1 MIAVNG
7 PAVVADDVSIE
18 YRSGRA
24 GEPIRAVDGVSLSLR
39 QGEILAVLGESGSG
53 KSTLAAAIA
62 GQLGAHG
69 EGEGAYRRQIVGG
82 ELTVLGQKTRGLR
95 ASSRKLDRLS
105 GRIGYLPQDGADRL
119 SPDLTVGEAVAEPI
133 YVRDRRFDR
142 KEAGLMVARLLDAVH
157 LPLGSMRLNTWELS
171 SGQRQ
176 RVALARA
183 LILEPQLLV
192 ADEPARGVDVLVRQ
206 SVLEALA
213 NLQRNR
219 QFSAIV
225 VSSDLREAR
234 ALADRV
240 AVMADGRVVGLGTF
254 DEVLDNPVDPY
265 VKTLAA
271 TASRPVKR
279 RPAGAGAAA
288 APSSPRRS
296 SAPRRPGSASSPGA
310 GPAAS
315 VGAGSAASVAAVPA
329 ATVARLER
337 QERS

>member
-18 YRSGRA
+18 YRSGRGTDA
-24 GEPIRAVDGVSLSLR
+24 IRAVDGVSLTVR

-53 KSTLAAAIA
+53 KSTFAAAIA
-62 GQLGAHG
+62 GQLGATG
-69 EGEGAYRRQIVGG
+69 EGEGAHRRHIVGG

-95 ASSRKLDRLS
+95 TTSRKAERLS

-119 SPDLTVGEAVAEPI
+119 SPDLTVGEAIAEPI

-142 KEAGLMVARLLDAVH
+142 KEAGLIVARLVDAVH
-157 LPLGSMRLNTWELS
+157 LPLGVMRLNTWELS

-183 LILEPQLLV
+183 LVLEPQLLV

-213 NLQRNR
+213 TLQRNR
-219 QFSAIV
+219 QFSAVV

-240 AVMADGRVVGLGTF
+240 AIMAESRLVGLGTF

-271 TASRPVKR
+271 TAARPVKR
-279 RPAGAGAAA
+279 RPVAAA
-288 APSSPRRS
+288 VNPARRS
-296 SAPRRPGSASSPGA
+296 SAPRRPVSAGT
-310 GPAAS
+310 GPRS
-315 VGAGSAASVAAVPA
+315 
-329 ATVARLER
+329 ER
-337 QERS
+337 QENA

>member
-18 YRSGRA
+18 YRGGRGTEA
-24 GEPIRAVDGVSLSLR
+24 IRAVDGVSLTVR

-53 KSTLAAAIA
+53 KSTFAAAIA
-62 GQLGAHG
+62 GQLGTTG
-69 EGEGAYRRQIVGG
+69 EGDGAHRRHIVGG

-95 ASSRKLDRLS
+95 PTSRKLERLS

-119 SPDLTVGEAVAEPI
+119 SPDHTVGEAIAEPI
-133 YVRDRRFDR
+133 YARDRRFDR
-142 KEAGLMVARLLDAVH
+142 KEAGLIVARLVDAVH
-157 LPLGSMRLNTWELS
+157 LPLGVMRLNTWELS

-176 RVALARA
+176 RVALAKA
-183 LILEPQLLV
+183 LVLEPQLLV

-213 NLQRNR
+213 TLQRNR
-219 QFSAIV
+219 QFSAVV

-240 AVMADGRVVGLGTF
+240 AIMAESRLVGLGTF

-271 TASRPVKR
+271 TAARPVKR
-279 RPAGAGAAA
+279 RQPASAA
-288 APSSPRRS
+288 PRRS
-296 SAPRRPGSASSPGA
+296 SAPRRP
-310 GPAAS
+310 
-315 VGAGSAASVAAVPA
+315 VAAGTGPRA
-329 ATVARLER
+329 ER
-337 QERS
+337 QENA

>member
-18 YRSGRA
+18 YRSGRGTDA
-24 GEPIRAVDGVSLSLR
+24 IRAVDGISLTVR

-53 KSTLAAAIA
+53 KSTFAAAIA
-62 GQLGAHG
+62 GQLGATG
-69 EGEGAYRRQIVGG
+69 EGEGAHRRHIVGG

-95 ASSRKLDRLS
+95 TTSRKAERLS

-119 SPDLTVGEAVAEPI
+119 SPDLTVGEAIAEPI

-142 KEAGLMVARLLDAVH
+142 KEAGLIVARLVDAVH
-157 LPLGSMRLNTWELS
+157 LPLGVMRLNTWELS

-183 LILEPQLLV
+183 LVLEPQLLV

-213 NLQRNR
+213 TLQRNR
-219 QFSAIV
+219 QFSAVV

-240 AVMADGRVVGLGTF
+240 AIMAESRLVGLGTF
-254 DEVLDNPVDPY
+254 DEVLENPVDPY
-265 VKTLAA
+265 VKTLAS
-271 TASRPVKR
+271 TAARPVKR
-279 RPAGAGAAA
+279 RPAAAA
-288 APSSPRRS
+288 VNPARRS
-296 SAPRRPGSASSPGA
+296 SAPRRPVSAGT
-310 GPAAS
+310 GPRS
-315 VGAGSAASVAAVPA
+315 
-329 ATVARLER
+329 ER
-337 QERS
+337 QENA

>member
-18 YRSGRA
+18 YRSGRGTDA
-24 GEPIRAVDGVSLSLR
+24 IRAVDGVSLTVH

-53 KSTLAAAIA
+53 KSTFAAAIA
-62 GQLGAHG
+62 GQLGATG
-69 EGEGAYRRQIVGG
+69 EGDGAHRRHIVGG

-95 ASSRKLDRLS
+95 PTSRKAERLS

-119 SPDLTVGEAVAEPI
+119 SPDLTVGEAIAEPI
-133 YVRDRRFDR
+133 YARDRRFDR
-142 KEAGLMVARLLDAVH
+142 KEAGLIVARLVDAVH
-157 LPLGSMRLNTWELS
+157 LPLGVMRLNTWELS

-183 LILEPQLLV
+183 LVLEPQLLV

-213 NLQRNR
+213 TLQQGR
-219 QFSAIV
+219 QFSAVV

-240 AVMADGRVVGLGTF
+240 AIMAESRLVGLGTF

-265 VKTLAA
+265 VKTLAG
-271 TASRPVKR
+271 TAARPVKR
-279 RPAGAGAAA
+279 RPAPTTAA
-288 APSSPRRS
+288 PRRS
-296 SAPRRPGSASSPGA
+296 SAPRRPVSAGT
-310 GPAAS
+310 GPR
-315 VGAGSAASVAAVPA
+315 
-329 ATVARLER
+329 TER
-337 QERS
+337 QENA

>member
-18 YRSGRA
+18 YRSGRGTDA
-24 GEPIRAVDGVSLSLR
+24 IRAVDGVSLTVR

-53 KSTLAAAIA
+53 KSTFAAAIA
-62 GQLGAHG
+62 GQLGATG
-69 EGEGAYRRQIVGG
+69 EGEGAHRRHIVGG

-95 ASSRKLDRLS
+95 TTSRKAERLS

-119 SPDLTVGEAVAEPI
+119 SPDLTVGEAIAEPI

-142 KEAGLMVARLLDAVH
+142 KEAGLIVARLVDAVH
-157 LPLGSMRLNTWELS
+157 LPLGVMRLNTWELS

-183 LILEPQLLV
+183 LVLEPQLLV

-213 NLQRNR
+213 TLQRNR
-219 QFSAIV
+219 QFSAVV

-240 AVMADGRVVGLGTF
+240 AVMAESRLVGLGTF
-254 DEVLDNPVDPY
+254 DEVLENPVDPY
-265 VKTLAA
+265 VKTLAS
-271 TASRPVKR
+271 TAARPVKR
-279 RPAGAGAAA
+279 RPAAAA
-288 APSSPRRS
+288 VNPARRS
-296 SAPRRPGSASSPGA
+296 SAPRRPVSAGT
-310 GPAAS
+310 GPRA
-315 VGAGSAASVAAVPA
+315 
-329 ATVARLER
+329 ER
-337 QERS
+337 QENA

>member
-18 YRSGRA
+18 YRSGRGTDA
-24 GEPIRAVDGVSLSLR
+24 IRAVDGVSLTVR

-53 KSTLAAAIA
+53 KSTFAAAIA
-62 GQLGAHG
+62 GQLGATG
-69 EGEGAYRRQIVGG
+69 EGEGAHRRHIVGG
-82 ELTVLGQKTRGLR
+82 ELTVLGQKVRGLR
-95 ASSRKLDRLS
+95 PTSRKADRLS

-119 SPDLTVGEAVAEPI
+119 SPDLTVGEAIAEPI
-133 YVRDRRFDR
+133 YARDRRFDR
-142 KEAGLMVARLLDAVH
+142 REAGLIVARLVDAVH
-157 LPLGSMRLNTWELS
+157 LPLGVMRLNTWELS

-183 LILEPQLLV
+183 LVLEPQLLV

-213 NLQRNR
+213 TLQQGR
-219 QFSAIV
+219 QFSAVV

-240 AVMADGRVVGLGTF
+240 AIMAESRLVGLGTF
-254 DEVLDNPVDPY
+254 DEVLENPVDPY

-271 TASRPVKR
+271 TAARPVKR
-279 RPAGAGAAA
+279 RPAPTTAA
-288 APSSPRRS
+288 PRRS
-296 SAPRRPGSASSPGA
+296 SAPRRPVSAGT
-310 GPAAS
+310 GPRAD
-315 VGAGSAASVAAVPA
+315 
-329 ATVARLER
+329 R
-337 QERS
+337 QENA

>member
-18 YRSGRA
+18 YRSGRGTDA
-24 GEPIRAVDGVSLSLR
+24 IRAVDGVSLTVR

-53 KSTLAAAIA
+53 KSTFAAAIA
-62 GQLGAHG
+62 GQLGATG
-69 EGEGAYRRQIVGG
+69 EGEGAHRRHIVGG

-95 ASSRKLDRLS
+95 TTSRKAERLS

-119 SPDLTVGEAVAEPI
+119 SPDLTVGEAIAEPI

-142 KEAGLMVARLLDAVH
+142 KEAGLIVARLVDAVH
-157 LPLGSMRLNTWELS
+157 LPLGVMRLNTWELS

-183 LILEPQLLV
+183 LVLEPQLLV

-213 NLQRNR
+213 TLQRNR
-219 QFSAIV
+219 QFSAVV

-240 AVMADGRVVGLGTF
+240 AIMAESRLVGLGTF
-254 DEVLDNPVDPY
+254 DEVLENPVDPY
-265 VKTLAA
+265 VKTLAS
-271 TASRPVKR
+271 TAARPVKR
-279 RPAGAGAAA
+279 RPAAAA
-288 APSSPRRS
+288 VNPARRS
-296 SAPRRPGSASSPGA
+296 SAPRRPVSAGT
-310 GPAAS
+310 GPRS
-315 VGAGSAASVAAVPA
+315 
-329 ATVARLER
+329 ER
-337 QERS
+337 QENA

>member
-18 YRSGRA
+18 YRGVRGS
-24 GEPIRAVDGVSLSLR
+24 ESIRAVDGVSLTVR
-39 QGEILAVLGESGSG
+39 QGEILALIGESGSG
-53 KSTLAAAIA
+53 KSTFAAAIA
-62 GQLGAHG
+62 GQLGATG
-69 EGEGAYRRQIVGG
+69 EGEGAHRRQIVGG
-82 ELTVLGQKTRGLR
+82 ELTVLGQQVRGLR
-95 ASSRKLDRLS
+95 PSSRKAQRLT
-105 GRIGYLPQDGADRL
+105 GRIGYLPQDAADRL
-119 SPDLTVGEAVAEPI
+119 SPDLTVGEAIAEPI

-142 KEAGLMVARLLDAVH
+142 REAGLMVARLVDAVH
-157 LPLGSMRLNTWELS
+157 LPLGIMRLNTWELS

-206 SVLEALA
+206 SVLEALT
-213 NLQRNR
+213 NLQRGR
-219 QFSAIV
+219 QFSAVV

-240 AVMADGRVVGLGTF
+240 GVLAESRLVGLGTF

-265 VKTLAA
+265 VQTLAA

-279 RPAGAGAAA
+279 RSSATGA
-288 APSSPRRS
+288 PRRS
-296 SAPRRPGSASSPGA
+296 SAPRRP
-310 GPAAS
+310 
-315 VGAGSAASVAAVPA
+315 VGAAAGSR
-329 ATVARLER
+329 TDR
-337 QERS
+337 QENA

>member
-18 YRSGRA
+18 YRSGRGTDA
-24 GEPIRAVDGVSLSLR
+24 IRAVDGVSLTVR

-53 KSTLAAAIA
+53 KSTFAAAIA
-62 GQLGAHG
+62 GQLGATG
-69 EGEGAYRRQIVGG
+69 EGEGAHRRHIVGG

-95 ASSRKLDRLS
+95 TTSRRAERLS

-119 SPDLTVGEAVAEPI
+119 SPDLTVGEAIAEPI

-142 KEAGLMVARLLDAVH
+142 KEAGLIVARLVDAVH
-157 LPLGSMRLNTWELS
+157 LPLGVMRLNTWELS

-183 LILEPQLLV
+183 LVLEPQLLV

-213 NLQRNR
+213 TLQRNR
-219 QFSAIV
+219 QFSAVV

-240 AVMADGRVVGLGTF
+240 AIMAESRLVGLGTF
-254 DEVLDNPVDPY
+254 DEVLENPVDPY
-265 VKTLAA
+265 VKTLAS
-271 TASRPVKR
+271 TAARPVKR
-279 RPAGAGAAA
+279 RPAAAA
-288 APSSPRRS
+288 VNPARRS
-296 SAPRRPGSASSPGA
+296 SAPRRPVSAGT
-310 GPAAS
+310 GPRS
-315 VGAGSAASVAAVPA
+315 
-329 ATVARLER
+329 ER
-337 QERS
+337 QENA

>member
-18 YRSGRA
+18 YRSTRA

-95 ASSRKLDRLS
+95 ASSRKLGRLS
-105 GRIGYLPQDGADRL
+105 GRIGYLPQDAADRL

-133 YVRDRRFDR
+133 YARDRRFDR

-240 AVMADGRVVGLGTF
+240 AVMADGRLVGLGTF
-254 DEVLDNPVDPY
+254 DDVLDNPVDPY

-271 TASRPVKR
+271 TAARPVKR
-279 RPAGAGAAA
+279 RPAGAAAA
-288 APSSPRRS
+288 AAPRRS
-296 SAPRRPGSASSPGA
+296 SAPRRP
-310 GPAAS
+310 
-315 VGAGSAASVAAVPA
+315 VAAGGSGP
-329 ATVARLER
+329 RS
-337 QERS
+337 ERSLTDRQDQA

>member
-7 PAVVADDVSIE
+7 PAVVADDLSIE
-18 YRSGRA
+18 YRSGRGTDA
-24 GEPIRAVDGVSLSLR
+24 IRAVDGVSLTVR

-53 KSTLAAAIA
+53 KSTFAAAIA
-62 GQLGAHG
+62 GQLGATG
-69 EGEGAYRRQIVGG
+69 EGEGAHRRHIVGG

-95 ASSRKLDRLS
+95 TTSRKAERLS

-119 SPDLTVGEAVAEPI
+119 SPDLTVGEAIAEPI
-133 YVRDRRFDR
+133 YARDRRFDR
-142 KEAGLMVARLLDAVH
+142 KEAGLIVARLVDAVH
-157 LPLGSMRLNTWELS
+157 LPLGVMRLNTWELS

-183 LILEPQLLV
+183 LVLEPQLLV

-213 NLQRNR
+213 SLQRNR
-219 QFSAIV
+219 QFSAVV

-240 AVMADGRVVGLGTF
+240 AIMAESRLVGLGTF

-279 RPAGAGAAA
+279 RPAAASVTPA
-288 APSSPRRS
+288 RRS
-296 SAPRRPGSASSPGA
+296 SAPRRP
-310 GPAAS
+310 
-315 VGAGSAASVAAVPA
+315 VAAGTGPR
-329 ATVARLER
+329 TDR
-337 QERS
+337 QENA

>member
-18 YRSGRA
+18 YRSGRGTDA
-24 GEPIRAVDGVSLSLR
+24 IRAVDGVSLTVR

-53 KSTLAAAIA
+53 KSTFAAAVA
-62 GQLGAHG
+62 GQLGVVG
-69 EGEGAYRRQIVGG
+69 EGEGAHRRHIIGG
-82 ELTVLGQKTRGLR
+82 ELTVLGQKTRSLR
-95 ASSRKLDRLS
+95 PTSRKAERLT

-119 SPDLTVGEAVAEPI
+119 SPDLTVGEAIAEPI
-133 YVRDRRFDR
+133 YARDRRFDR
-142 KEAGLMVARLLDAVH
+142 KEAGLIVARLVDAVH
-157 LPLGSMRLNTWELS
+157 LPLGVMRLNTWELS

-183 LILEPQLLV
+183 LVLEPQLLV

-213 NLQRNR
+213 TLQRNR
-219 QFSAIV
+219 QFSAVV

-240 AVMADGRVVGLGTF
+240 AIMAESRLVGLGTF

-271 TASRPVKR
+271 TAARPVKR
-279 RPAGAGAAA
+279 RPAVSAA
-288 APSSPRRS
+288 SRRS
-296 SAPRRPGSASSPGA
+296 SAPRRP
-310 GPAAS
+310 
-315 VGAGSAASVAAVPA
+315 VPA
-329 ATVARLER
+329 GTGPRTDR
-337 QERS
+337 QENA

>member
-18 YRSGRA
+18 YRSGRGTDA
-24 GEPIRAVDGVSLSLR
+24 IRAVDGVSLTVR

-53 KSTLAAAIA
+53 KSTFAAAIA
-62 GQLGAHG
+62 GQLGATG
-69 EGEGAYRRQIVGG
+69 EGEGAHRRHIVGG

-95 ASSRKLDRLS
+95 TTSRKAERLS

-119 SPDLTVGEAVAEPI
+119 SPDLTVGEAIAEPI
-133 YVRDRRFDR
+133 YMRDRRFDR
-142 KEAGLMVARLLDAVH
+142 KEAGLIVARLVDAVH
-157 LPLGSMRLNTWELS
+157 LPLGVMRLNTWELS

-183 LILEPQLLV
+183 LVLEPQLLV

-213 NLQRNR
+213 TLQRNR
-219 QFSAIV
+219 QFSAVV

-240 AVMADGRVVGLGTF
+240 AIMAESRLVGLGTF

-271 TASRPVKR
+271 TAARPVKR
-279 RPAGAGAAA
+279 RPATAAA
-288 APSSPRRS
+288 PRRS
-296 SAPRRPGSASSPGA
+296 SAPRRPVSAGT
-310 GPAAS
+310 GPRS
-315 VGAGSAASVAAVPA
+315 
-329 ATVARLER
+329 ER
-337 QERS
+337 QENA

>member
-18 YRSGRA
+18 YRSGRGTDA
-24 GEPIRAVDGVSLSLR
+24 IRAVDGVSLTVR

-53 KSTLAAAIA
+53 KSTFAAAIA
-62 GQLGAHG
+62 GQLGATG
-69 EGEGAYRRQIVGG
+69 EGEGAHRRHIVGG
-82 ELTVLGQKTRGLR
+82 ELTVLGQKVRGLR
-95 ASSRKLDRLS
+95 PTSRKADRLS

-119 SPDLTVGEAVAEPI
+119 SPDLTVGEAIAEPI
-133 YVRDRRFDR
+133 YARDRRFDR
-142 KEAGLMVARLLDAVH
+142 REAGLIVARLVDAVH
-157 LPLGSMRLNTWELS
+157 LPLGVMRLNTWELS

-183 LILEPQLLV
+183 LVLEPQLLV

-213 NLQRNR
+213 TLQQGR
-219 QFSAIV
+219 QFSAVV

-240 AVMADGRVVGLGTF
+240 AIMAESRLVGLGTF
-254 DEVLDNPVDPY
+254 DEVLENPVDPY

-271 TASRPVKR
+271 TAARPVKR
-279 RPAGAGAAA
+279 RPAPTTSA
-288 APSSPRRS
+288 PRRS
-296 SAPRRPGSASSPGA
+296 SAPRRPVSAGT
-310 GPAAS
+310 GPRAD
-315 VGAGSAASVAAVPA
+315 
-329 ATVARLER
+329 R
-337 QERS
+337 QENA

>member
-18 YRSGRA
+18 YRGVRGS
-24 GEPIRAVDGVSLSLR
+24 EPIRAVDGVSLTVR
-39 QGEILAVLGESGSG
+39 QGEILALIGESGSG
-53 KSTLAAAIA
+53 KSTFAAAIA
-62 GQLGAHG
+62 GQLGATG
-69 EGEGAYRRQIVGG
+69 EGEGAHRRQIVGG
-82 ELTVLGQKTRGLR
+82 ELTVLGQHVRGLR
-95 ASSRKLDRLS
+95 PSSRKAQRLT

-119 SPDLTVGEAVAEPI
+119 SPDLTVGEAIAEPI
-133 YVRDRRFDR
+133 YLRDRRFDR
-142 KEAGLMVARLLDAVH
+142 KEAGLMVARLVDAVH
-157 LPLGSMRLNTWELS
+157 LPLGVMRLNTWELS

-206 SVLEALA
+206 SVLEALT
-213 NLQRNR
+213 NLQRGR
-219 QFSAIV
+219 QFSAVV

-240 AVMADGRVVGLGTF
+240 GVLAESRLVGLGTF

-265 VKTLAA
+265 VQTLAA

-279 RPAGAGAAA
+279 RPTATTA
-288 APSSPRRS
+288 PRRS
-296 SAPRRPGSASSPGA
+296 SAPRRP
-310 GPAAS
+310 
-315 VGAGSAASVAAVPA
+315 VGAGAGTAPRA
-329 ATVARLER
+329 ER
-337 QERS
+337 QENA

>member
-18 YRSGRA
+18 YRGARGA
-24 GEPIRAVDGVSLSLR
+24 AAIRAVDGVSLTVR

-53 KSTLAAAIA
+53 KSTFAAAIA
-62 GQLGAHG
+62 GQLGATG
-69 EGEGAYRRQIVGG
+69 EGEGAHRRHITGG
-82 ELTVLGQKTRGLR
+82 ELTVLGQKVRGLR
-95 ASSRKLDRLS
+95 PTSRKAARLT

-119 SPDLTVGEAVAEPI
+119 SPDLTVGEAIAEPI

-142 KEAGLMVARLLDAVH
+142 KEAGLIVARLVDAVH
-157 LPLGSMRLNTWELS
+157 LPLGVMRLNTWELS

-183 LILEPQLLV
+183 LVLEPQLLV

-206 SVLEALA
+206 SVLEALT
-213 NLQRNR
+213 NLQRGR
-219 QFSAIV
+219 QFSAVV

-279 RPAGAGAAA
+279 RPATASGA
-288 APSSPRRS
+288 RS
-296 SAPRRPGSASSPGA
+296 AAPRRP
-310 GPAAS
+310 
-315 VGAGSAASVAAVPA
+315 VAAAGTGPR
-329 ATVARLER
+329 TER
-337 QERS
+337 QERA

>member
-18 YRSGRA
+18 YRSGRGTDA
-24 GEPIRAVDGVSLSLR
+24 IRAVDGVSLTVR

-53 KSTLAAAIA
+53 KSTFAAAVA
-62 GQLGAHG
+62 GQLGATG
-69 EGEGAYRRQIVGG
+69 EGEGAHRRHIVGG

-95 ASSRKLDRLS
+95 ATSRKLERLS

-119 SPDLTVGEAVAEPI
+119 SPDLTVGEAIAEPI
-133 YVRDRRFDR
+133 YARDRRFDR
-142 KEAGLMVARLLDAVH
+142 KEAGLIVARLVDAVH
-157 LPLGSMRLNTWELS
+157 LPLGVMRLNTWELS

-183 LILEPQLLV
+183 LVLEPQLLV

-213 NLQRNR
+213 TLQRNR
-219 QFSAIV
+219 QFSAVV

-240 AVMADGRVVGLGTF
+240 AIMAESRLVGLGTF
-254 DEVLDNPVDPY
+254 DEVLENPVDPY

-271 TASRPVKR
+271 TAARPVKR
-279 RPAGAGAAA
+279 RPAATAA
-288 APSSPRRS
+288 PRRS
-296 SAPRRPGSASSPGA
+296 SAPRRP
-310 GPAAS
+310 
-315 VGAGSAASVAAVPA
+315 VPA
-329 ATVARLER
+329 GTGPRNER
-337 QERS
+337 QENA